1 MKARE
6 ESRPGLVPPPPLRC
20 FRVREKGVRVRQ
32 RRWNVLSSL
41 LSASAFGLRNR
52 RRPVAVAVVVTTV
65 VTAVVAA
72 VVEAG
77 IVVSVASSVLKD
89 MGDQVVRPP
98 PNRCV
103 LFPRSYDRRVGSR
116 LSEAFSRS
124 RAVCLARSCAVCLA
138 GSRAVC
144 LARSRAVC
152 LSQSRIDIK

>member
-1 MKARE
+1 M
-6 ESRPGLVPPPPLRC
+6 
-20 FRVREKGVRVRQ
+20 RVRQ

-77 IVVSVASSVLKD
+77 IVVFSSSVLNNMGDQVVIFVASSVLYN

-98 PNRCV
+98 SRHGRLLQRLCT
-103 LFPRSYDRRVGSR
+103 LDPRFIV
-116 LSEAFSRS
+116 
-124 RAVCLARSCAVCLA
+124 
-138 GSRAVC
+138 
-144 LARSRAVC
+144 
-152 LSQSRIDIK
+152 